1 MENDNNDD
9 NDNRKPTIE
18 FSEGF
23 LDGWFGTD
31 AELDQMIDEII
42 RIAESTGLDHVVIK
56 SSASTGLYTGISIDD
71 YAQELSADYVPKK

>member
-9 NDNRKPTIE
+9 ERPKPQIQ